1 MVLTIFTTGNTI
13 ILNAA
18 YSYDDLPSDLD
29 APPTVTLYGSD
40 ETTVIGTP
48 GTATHDSTGAYSYKL
63 TLPGG
68 IGSQVY
74 YYAEFAGTSYGNPI
88 VGRIK
93 IVAAFVPE

>member
-13 ILNAA
+13 TLNAA

-29 APPTVTLYGSD
+29 TPPTVTLYGSD

-48 GTATHDSTGAYSYKL
+48 GTATHDSTGAYSYKM

-74 YYAEFAGTSYGNPI
+74 YAEFAGTSYGKPI
-88 VGRIK
+88 VGRSK